1 MRKIYKI
8 YWSRKGRKG
17 VAGSLL
23 CFGAAAAFTIARGE
37 EPGTY
42 ITYSATVGQGDTI
55 WGIVSR
61 IATNEDDL
69 GALVFQTMRE
79 NGITNPG
86 DLQPGQEIKV
96 RVKARGASNHE

>member
-1 MRKIYKI
+1 MKRKIGFKKI
-8 YWSRKGRKG
+8 QWGKI
-17 VAGSLL
+17 AALIL
-23 CFGAAAAFTIARGE
+23 IGASAAFTIARGE